1 MIHHVV
7 LFKFN
12 AIATPEKIDELAKA
26 LAGLKDQI
34 PGIVRY
40 VWGRSVSNEH
50 LEKGYT
56 HAFIMTF
63 DTKEHRDAYVPHP
76 LHKELVKQYVDPIC
90 DDGIVIDL
98 EE

>member
-12 AIATPEKIDELAKA
+12 TNATPEKIDA
-26 LAGLKDQI
+26 LAFAHATLKDRI
-34 PGIVRY
+34 PGIIRY
-40 VWGRSVSNEH
+40 VWGRSMSNEH

-63 DTKEHRDAYVPHP
+63 DTMKHRDEYVPHP
-76 LHKELVKQYVDPIC
+76 IHKALVKQYVDPIC
-90 DDGIVIDL
+90 DDGVVVDL

>member
-12 AIATPEKIDELAKA
+12 TNATPDKIDELAKA
-26 LAGLKDQI
+26 LVTLKDQI
-34 PGIVRY
+34 PGIFRY
-40 VWGRSVSNEH
+40 VWGPSVSIEPYG
-50 LEKGYT
+50 KGYT

-90 DDGIVIDL
+90 DDGIVFDI

>member
-12 AIATPEKIDELAKA
+12 ANATPEKIDEMAKV
-26 LAGLKDQI
+26 LVDLKDKI
-34 PGIVRY
+34 PGIIKY
-40 VWGRSVSNEH
+40 VWGPSVSIEPYG
-50 LEKGYT
+50 KGYT

-76 LHKELVKQYVDPIC
+76 LHKELVKKYVDPIC
-90 DDGIVIDL
+90 DDGLVVDL
-98 EE
+98 KE

>member
-12 AIATPEKIDELAKA
+12 ANATPEKIDA
-26 LAGLKDQI
+26 LANALVTLKDQI
-34 PGIVRY
+34 PGIIRY
-40 VWGRSVSNEH
+40 VWGPSVSIEPYG
-50 LEKGYT
+50 KGYT

-63 DTKEHRDAYVPHP
+63 DTPEHRDAYVPHP
-76 LHKELVKQYVDPIC
+76 LHKALVVKYVDPIC

-98 EE
+98 KE

>member
-12 AIATPEKIDELAKA
+12 ASATPEKIDAMANA
-26 LAGLKDQI
+26 LIALKDQI
-34 PGIVRY
+34 PGITHY
-40 VWGRSVSNEH
+40 VWGPSVSIKPYG
-50 LEKGYT
+50 KGYT

-63 DTKEHRDAYVPHP
+63 DTKEHRDGYIPHP
-76 LHKELVKQYVDPIC
+76 LHKALVKKYVDPIC
-90 DDGIVIDL
+90 DDGIVVDL

>member
-1 MIHHVV
+1 MIHHIV

-12 AIATPEKIDELAKA
+12 ANATPKKIDELAKA
-26 LAGLKDQI
+26 LATLKDKI
-34 PGIVRY
+34 SGIISY
-40 VWGRSVSNEH
+40 VWGPSISNEH

-63 DTKEHRDAYVPHP
+63 DTPQHRDAYVPHP
-76 LHKELVKQYVDPIC
+76 IHKALVKQYVDPIC
-90 DDGIVIDL
+90 DDGIVVDL

>member
-12 AIATPEKIDELAKA
+12 TNATSKKIDAMAKA
-26 LAGLKDQI
+26 LAALKDQI
-34 PGIVRY
+34 PGITRY
-40 VWGRSVSNEH
+40 TWGPSVSTEH

-63 DTKEHRDAYVPHP
+63 DTPEHRDAYIPHP
-76 LHKELVKQYVDPIC
+76 LHKALVAKYVDPIC
-90 DDGIVIDL
+90 DDGIVVDL

>member
-12 AIATPEKIDELAKA
+12 VNATPKKIDEMAKA
-26 LAGLKDQI
+26 LVTLKDQV
-34 PGIVRY
+34 PGIIRF
-40 VWGRSVSNEH
+40 VWGPSVSIEPYG
-50 LEKGYT
+50 KGYT

-76 LHKELVKQYVDPIC
+76 RHKELVKQYVDPIC
-90 DDGIVIDL
+90 DDGIVVDL